1 MVSNSL
7 ALFRVGK
14 APGAV
19 GLSLCLFRMDKAQ
32 RLLPRTHRGI
42 NIADLS
48 LSSDRLHRGLREESG
63 LEILNSGTFEDSAL
77 FCPRRGSWQN
87 TVTLLRVAS

>member
-1 MVSNSL
+1 MVSDSL

-63 LEILNSGTFEDSAL
+63 LEILNSGL
-77 FCPRRGSWQN
+77 LK
-87 TVTLLRVAS
+87 TLLSFVLREEVGRTQSLC